1 MEYDLIFCSNQEN
14 ARSLKQGS
22 KMEAD
27 YQSLIWLLVTWL
39 PYCLRKFGFDIWL
52 LVSFNLQIYHLI
64 GSKGRM

>member
-1 MEYDLIFCSNQEN
+1 
-14 ARSLKQGS
+14 
-22 KMEAD
+22 MEAD